1 MIDDQYLIN
10 NDEQKPIEEKK
21 DEPKFKVGD
30 LVQMTAKALSL
41 HKYSRLP
48 AVDYGFVTQV
58 FVSKH
63 FSERY
68 VVQVVWQIHGKT
80 LKIYSDR
87 LKKVRFKKNVSQK
100 N

>member
-1 MIDDQYLIN
+1 MIDDQYLVN

-21 DEPKFKVGD
+21 VEPKFNVGD
-30 LVQMTAKALSL
+30 LVQMTARALSL

-48 AVDYGFVTQV
+48 AVDYGIVTKV
-58 FVSKH
+58 ADSTH
-63 FSERY
+63 YRERFI
-68 VVQVVWQIHGKT
+68 VTVVWQIHGKT
-80 LKIYSDR
+80 LKIYSER